1 MRMRVK
7 VGDDGK
13 RFSKRLR
20 QQLSVNT
27 YEERVR
33 RAIDLVAQKADDIT
47 PEDTGQTRQS
57 QRTEVETTGRTI
69 LGRVFY
75 DPSVR
80 TDDGN
85 YMRALL
91 IHELDSQ
98 QGRYRRG
105 DWKFL
110 ETAVVQNKDEI
121 LRILR
126 GEA

>member
-1 MRMRVK
+1 MRMTVK

-20 QQLSVNT
+20 QQLSVTT
-27 YEERVR
+27 YEERVQ

-47 PEDTGQTRQS
+47 PEDTGETRRS
-57 QRTEVETTGRTI
+57 QRKEVQREGQRI

-80 TDDGN
+80 TDDGQR
-85 YMRALL
+85 MRALL
-91 IHELDSQ
+91 VHELNQNYSR
-98 QGRYRRG
+98 GR
-105 DWKFL
+105 WMFL
-110 ETAVVQNKDEI
+110 QEAVKQNQEQI

-126 GEA
+126 GQE